1 MDCFSSLT
9 GIRTDKE
16 PYRAKSALSL
26 LEPRDLILN
35 FDFECQ
41 YFLEVFFRNEPY
53 GVPSHNDGRVPAR
66 APAGSYSET
75 ARRFDVCV
83 ENSVPV
89 ASGAMARSGLGKG
102 LGALIGTPAVATP
115 KDGSDAGE
123 RVHQIELTSIVPS
136 TLQPRKD
143 FARDVLLELI
153 ESIRQ
158 HGIIQ
163 PLIVRQVGTRF
174 ELIAGERRW
183 RAAQELGLATVP
195 AIVRTANDLEVL
207 ELSLIE
213 NLQRA
218 DLNPIEEA
226 QGYARLANEFGMRQE
241 DIALKV
247 GRSRA
252 AVANALRLLDLHPQV
267 QIWLA
272 QNLVS
277 VGHAKV
283 LLALKAPEEQLLAA
297 ETVLRRNA
305 TVRSTERM
313 VARLLGIGRGRR
325 KPRRAAGDSSAT
337 ATAVEDLQNRLQQ
350 HLATHV
356 TIHHGEK
363 RGRIEIEY
371 LRNRRSSADYYCS
384 WPAGRRVTRV
394 MNCRGV
400 RRGGRQSKWIKA
412 FQKTDPAGAERDGRG
427 ANDRASESKYA
438 KGPATCG
445 GLASH
450 VISSS

>member
-1 MDCFSSLT
+1 
-9 GIRTDKE
+9 
-16 PYRAKSALSL
+16 
-26 LEPRDLILN
+26 
-35 FDFECQ
+35 
-41 YFLEVFFRNEPY
+41 
-53 GVPSHNDGRVPAR
+53 
-66 APAGSYSET
+66 
-75 ARRFDVCV
+75 
-83 ENSVPV
+83 
-89 ASGAMARSGLGKG
+89 MARSGLGKG

-115 KDGSDAGE
+115 RDGSAAGE
-123 RVHQIELTSIVPS
+123 RVHQIELASIAPS

-143 FARDVLLELI
+143 FARDALLELI

-325 KPRRAAGDSSAT
+325 KSRRAAGDSSAT

-356 TIHHGEK
+356 TIHHGKK

-371 LRNRRSSADYYCS
+371 YGTDDLQRI
-384 WPAGRRVTRV
+384 VTAL
-394 MNCRGV
+394 GL
-400 RRGGRQSKWIKA
+400 
-412 FQKTDPAGAERDGRG
+412 
-427 ANDRASESKYA
+427 SEQE
-438 KGPATCG
+438 
-445 GLASH
+445 
-450 VISSS
+450 

>member
-1 MDCFSSLT
+1 
-9 GIRTDKE
+9 
-16 PYRAKSALSL
+16 
-26 LEPRDLILN
+26 
-35 FDFECQ
+35 
-41 YFLEVFFRNEPY
+41 
-53 GVPSHNDGRVPAR
+53 
-66 APAGSYSET
+66 
-75 ARRFDVCV
+75 
-83 ENSVPV
+83 
-89 ASGAMARSGLGKG
+89 MARSGLGKG
-102 LGALIGTPAVATP
+102 LGALIGTPSVTPATDVAE
-115 KDGSDAGE
+115 SGE
-123 RVHQIELTSIVPS
+123 RVHQIEVARIVPS

-143 FARDVLLELI
+143 FGREALQELI
-153 ESIRQ
+153 DSIRQ
-158 HGIIQ
+158 HGVIQ
-163 PLIVRQVGTRF
+163 PLIVRQVGARF

-183 RAAQELGLATVP
+183 RAAQEIGLATAP

-267 QIWLA
+267 QVWLA
-272 QNLVS
+272 QNLIS

-283 LLALKAPEEQLLAA
+283 LLALKAHEEQLLAA

-313 VARLLGIGRGRR
+313 VARLLGIGLGRR
-325 KPRRAAGDSSAT
+325 KARRAASDLSAT
-337 ATAVEDLQNRLQQ
+337 TTAVEDLQNRLQQ

-371 LRNRRSSADYYCS
+371 YGTDDLQRI
-384 WPAGRRVTRV
+384 VT
-394 MNCRGV
+394 
-400 RRGGRQSKWIKA
+400 A
-412 FQKTDPAGAERDGRG
+412 LALPP
-427 ANDRASESKYA
+427 SES
-438 KGPATCG
+438 
-445 GLASH
+445 
-450 VISSS
+450 

>member
-1 MDCFSSLT
+1 
-9 GIRTDKE
+9 
-16 PYRAKSALSL
+16 
-26 LEPRDLILN
+26 
-35 FDFECQ
+35 
-41 YFLEVFFRNEPY
+41 
-53 GVPSHNDGRVPAR
+53 
-66 APAGSYSET
+66 
-75 ARRFDVCV
+75 
-83 ENSVPV
+83 
-89 ASGAMARSGLGKG
+89 MARSGLGKG
-102 LGALIGTPAVATP
+102 LGALIGTPAVAAPRDTA
-115 KDGSDAGE
+115 DGGE
-123 RVHQIELTSIVPS
+123 RVHQIELASIVPS
-136 TLQPRKD
+136 ALQPRKD
-143 FARDVLLELI
+143 FGHEALQELI

-163 PLIVRQVGTRF
+163 PLIVRQSGTRF
-174 ELIAGERRW
+174 ELIAGERRF
-183 RAAQELGLATVP
+183 RAAQEIGLRSVP
-195 AIVRTANDLEVL
+195 TIIRSANDLEVL

-226 QGYARLANEFGMRQE
+226 QGYARLADEFRMRQE

-272 QNLVS
+272 QNLIS

-283 LLALKAPEEQLLAA
+283 LLALKASEEQLLAA

-325 KPRRAAGDSSAT
+325 KSRRAVADVGAV

-356 TIHHGEK
+356 AIHHGEK

-371 LRNRRSSADYYCS
+371 YGKDDLQRIVTALGLAD
-384 WPAGRRVTRV
+384 
-394 MNCRGV
+394 
-400 RRGGRQSKWIKA
+400 
-412 FQKTDPAGAERDGRG
+412 
-427 ANDRASESKYA
+427 SES
-438 KGPATCG
+438 
-445 GLASH
+445 
-450 VISSS
+450 